1 VQALTALAFDGTPN
15 NTPVGYFTYTVEDDH
30 WSWSEGLYALHGYAP
45 HEVPATTELMLK
57 HKHPDDVA
65 RTLDVLEEVITTG
78 DPFSCYHRIV
88 DTRDRV
94 RSVVSVGRGLV
105 GHGGKVEQ
113 VTGFFVDLTEVREE
127 ETQREVDAAL
137 LKTAHTRLRVEQAKG
152 IVMAV
157 TGCDAERAFT
167 LLREFSA
174 EADVKLDELASAL
187 VDRVATSLRPAT
199 RASLHEL
206 LNSLPVRDAGAARHV
221 S

>member
-1 VQALTALAFDGTPN
+1 LTALAFDGTPN
-15 NTPVGYFTYTVEDDH
+15 NTPVGYFTYTVDDDH

-88 DTRDRV
+88 DTSDRV

-152 IVMAV
+152 VVMAV
-157 TGCDAERAFT
+157 AGCDADRAFT
-167 LLREFSA
+167 LLREFSVQ
-174 EADVKLDELASAL
+174 ADVKLDELASAL
-187 VDRVATSLRPAT
+187 VDRAATSLRPAT

-206 LNSLPVRDAGAARHV
+206 LNSLPVRDAAAAQHV